1 VTRDASVAERYIV
14 ALEKEIALLSRHF
27 DRRRRVTQ
35 LHWGGGTP
43 TFLSPAELTRL
54 MHGLAKHFS
63 LIDSPERE
71 YSIEIDPR
79 SVDTGTIALLKG
91 LGFNRLSMG
100 IQDFDPDVQRAINR
114 IQPFDMVEDLVQA
127 VREQRFKSL
136 SFDLIYGLPLQG
148 PASMEQTLA
157 RVIALD
163 PDRISCYSYA
173 HLPDVFSSQ
182 RSIDRMQLP
191 GADEKLEILHT
202 IIDTLTD
209 AGYLYV
215 GMDHCVKPQDELAK
229 AMHDGTLQRNFQGYS
244 THGDCD
250 IIGLGMSAIS
260 RVGDSYS
267 QNAKDLV
274 GYYAA
279 VDHGH
284 LPTVRGLRLSDDD
297 LIRRDAINRLMC
309 HGAIDLRDF
318 EAQHRIDFAVYFA
331 GSLDRLHELAEDGL
345 VQLTPERILVTPR
358 GRFLLRTVAMA
369 FDAWL
374 SAPREGAVRYS
385 RTI

>member
-1 VTRDASVAERYIV
+1 ALLGETVEMLDAAGYRYI
-14 ALEKEIALLSRHF
+14 
-27 DRRRRVTQ
+27 
-35 LHWGGGTP
+35 
-43 TFLSPAELTRL
+43 
-54 MHGLAKHFS
+54 
-63 LIDSPERE
+63 
-71 YSIEIDPR
+71 
-79 SVDTGTIALLKG
+79 
-91 LGFNRLSMG
+91 
-100 IQDFDPDVQRAINR
+100 
-114 IQPFDMVEDLVQA
+114 
-127 VREQRFKSL
+127 
-136 SFDLIYGLPLQG
+136 
-148 PASMEQTLA
+148 
-157 RVIALD
+157 
-163 PDRISCYSYA
+163 
-173 HLPDVFSSQ
+173 
-182 RSIDRMQLP
+182 
-191 GADEKLEILHT
+191 
-202 IIDTLTD
+202 
-209 AGYLYV
+209 
-215 GMDHCVKPQDELAK
+215 GMDHFALPGDELVRAQ
-229 AMHDGTLQRNFQGYS
+229 DNGTLQRNFQGYS